1 MVTCCASAYES
12 TILLNDYGVLS
23 IEVDVI
29 THAVTVIY
37 EPDAPFEI
45 DEVIAYVTDMSEG
58 RSDTILIYEGPV
70 LVHFLRRSG
79 GCWNGVATRTWN
91 GIG

>member
-1 MVTCCASAYES
+1 MT
-12 TILLNDYGVLS
+12 LRDDGVLS
-23 IEVDVI
+23 VEVDVI

-37 EPDAPFEI
+37 EPDAPFDI

-58 RSDTILIYEGPV
+58 RSEAILIYEGPV
-70 LVHFLRRSG
+70 LVHFLRRSD
-79 GCWNGVATRTWN
+79 GCWNDVVTRHWN